1 MMDFIFIIGPS
12 AVGKTTLAKALF
24 EHYNGV
30 YVEQNM
36 VPEFGIPEDCP
47 DVGVFEEEVCF
58 ENVLLQLEHFYKR
71 GLKNIIALDFD
82 DYRTRELPLH
92 FHGRRFITLKLIS
105 SDPEQIRRQMIH
117 RHENEGG
124 LFAPDNIVRSNEKI
138 SSRPLLPNEVV
149 IDVAGKSKEEIFN
162 EAVHLIDHFEPDLN
176 YCYELPDE
184 KLFLS
189 WVHSRNLR

>member
-1 MMDFIFIIGPS
+1 MDFIFIIGPS

-36 VPEFGIPEDCP
+36 VPEFAIPENCP
-47 DVGVFEEEVCF
+47 DIGVFEEEVCF
-58 ENVLLQLEHFYKR
+58 ENVLLQLEYFYKR
-71 GLKNIIALDFD
+71 GFQNIIALDFD

-92 FHGRRFITLKLIS
+92 FRGRRFITLKLIS

-117 RHENEGG
+117 RNENEGG

-138 SSRPLLPNEVV
+138 RSRPLLPNEVV
-149 IDVAGKSKEEIFN
+149 IDVAGKTKTDVFS
-162 EAVHLIDHFEPDLN
+162 EAVQIIDHFEPDLD
-176 YCYELPDE
+176 YSFELPDE
-184 KLFLS
+184 QLFLS

>member
-1 MMDFIFIIGPS
+1 MDFIFIIGPS

-36 VPEFGIPEDCP
+36 VPEFGIPENCP
-47 DVGVFEEEVCF
+47 DEGVFEEETCF
-58 ENVLLQLEHFYKR
+58 ENVLLQLDYFHKR
-71 GLKNIIALDFD
+71 GFQNIIALDFD

-92 FHGRRFITLKLIS
+92 FRCKRFITLKLIS

-124 LFAPDNIVRSNEKI
+124 LFLLENVIRSNEKI
-138 SSRPLLPNEVV
+138 KSRPLLPNEVL
-149 IDVAGKSKEEIFN
+149 IDVFGKTKEEVFQ
-162 EAVHLIDHFEPDLN
+162 EAVRIIDSFEPQLD
-176 YCYELPDE
+176 YPFDLPDE
-184 KLFLS
+184 RLFLS